1 MYHAAQTIVQ
11 LGSTRP
17 TVIPGHKTTLPH
29 AFSAVTLQ
37 DPATGAWNMDT
48 DGTLSRYKAR
58 LVANGSTQIAGIDV
72 DETFSLVFKLGT
84 IQTVLSLAI
93 SRHWRIHQRDVKN
106 DFLHDDLSETIYMH
120 QPLGFRDSGTDT
132 VYLLLY
138 VDDIVL
144 TASSETFASM
154 LLRFLS
160 ELIWLIVIPIRT
172 PVDTES
178 KLRED
183 GDPVSDL
190 TLYRSLAGSL
200 QYFTFTRP
208 DISYAV
214 QQVCL
219 YTHDPREPHLSALKR
234 ILRRVALLLGGPLQE
249 SFMRFSVAN
258 IHLSSATLVYCD
270 NCADWRHPWDPTLRT
285 LPKSRM
291 TKQGN
296 FTQRTPQAK
305 KQSDQA
311 SRQISK
317 QASGS
322 ANTPYDLVFTAM
334 GPPPETTAT
343 ITSTEGADNLTLE
356 GVATELAPSDF
367 VSQNYETL
375 VALMQEETKK
385 RSSQSL
391 QARLNFGPEDEVSP
405 PRHQKERRRED
416 NRRPPV
422 FGRIGKQVSG
432 TQTANLQNLSAHENN
447 DWRISV
453 HDRLGNRDVHS
464 RLGQRRSSSE
474 SPPSSDSEDSRR
486 KRRRRV
492 SVSSEDT
499 SDNEDA
505 ETGHWKSKN
514 RYREDEDMSLPWRRQ
529 KVDAFTRR
537 ISDFSEDKRRR
548 MPANVKTYDGTGDPD
563 DHLKIFESAATIENW
578 PQPVWCHMFNST
590 LVGNARNWFSKL
602 PRRSIDGFEELRR
615 AFRLNFTQRK
625 KCAKNPVELARVKQR
640 QGESTSVYIERY
652 KDECIHVKAC
662 PEILKI
668 SGFMNGINNP
678 ELIKRLNDRVPQTFD
693 ELMKRTRSFIQGEAA
708 AADSRKGYS
717 NNRSQEQ
724 SRRQSN
730 DQSSSRNNSYRS
742 QRGGRGND
750 KYTPLTMTPKEILA
764 TEGSNFPKPPPMRT
778 PEEQRVGNGYCE
790 LDHLVKNI
798 KEGKDKQRGGGKK
811 DAPRDKA
818 DTIYMVQSW
827 QRKTKQ
833 KVSQKFSQG
842 STISFPTLTTD
853 NVVVEPL
860 TIEINAAGHDIHR
873 MYIDGGASADIL
885 YEHCFQRLRPEVKS
899 QLNPATT
906 SLTGFT
912 GEKIWPMGQLRLP
925 VIVGNKEHSTTAWMN
940 FLVIRSPSPYN
951 GIIGRPG
958 ISAIRAVPSTAHGML
973 KFPVDGG
980 IVTIYNTAAPPKEC
994 NTVTGDVTQTKRQH
1008 ATKVTNLK
1016 VAIHPDY
1023 PEQEVSIGGSLSD
1036 TGRAALCSRAVTSSL
1051 KDFLETMNKSPWFS
1065 ALRQNSSPIVQ
1076 RVDIHLDEGS

>member
-1 MYHAAQTIVQ
+1 MGEARREGIPKDRKVMNENFHGFLNHIVENSHHTP
-11 LGSTRP
+11 LECPRSIT
-17 TVIPGHKTTLPH
+17 KTKKH
-29 AFSAVTLQ
+29 
-37 DPATGAWNMDT
+37 
-48 DGTLSRYKAR
+48 
-58 LVANGSTQIAGIDV
+58 
-72 DETFSLVFKLGT
+72 
-84 IQTVLSLAI
+84 
-93 SRHWRIHQRDVKN
+93 
-106 DFLHDDLSETIYMH
+106 
-120 QPLGFRDSGTDT
+120 
-132 VYLLLY
+132 
-138 VDDIVL
+138 
-144 TASSETFASM
+144 SS
-154 LLRFLS
+154 
-160 ELIWLIVIPIRT
+160 
-172 PVDTES
+172 
-178 KLRED
+178 
-183 GDPVSDL
+183 
-190 TLYRSLAGSL
+190 
-200 QYFTFTRP
+200 
-208 DISYAV
+208 
-214 QQVCL
+214 
-219 YTHDPREPHLSALKR
+219 
-234 ILRRVALLLGGPLQE
+234 
-249 SFMRFSVAN
+249 
-258 IHLSSATLVYCD
+258 
-270 NCADWRHPWDPTLRT
+270 
-285 LPKSRM
+285 
-291 TKQGN
+291 
-296 FTQRTPQAK
+296 
-305 KQSDQA
+305 
-311 SRQISK
+311 ISK
-317 QASGS
+317 CSIG
-322 ANTPYDLVFTAM
+322 TGEGGLFLVL
-334 GPPPETTAT
+334 G
-343 ITSTEGADNLTLE
+343 INRNLK
-356 GVATELAPSDF
+356 D
-367 VSQNYETL
+367 
-375 VALMQEETKK
+375 
-385 RSSQSL
+385 QSL

-405 PRHQKERRRED
+405 PRHRKERRRED

-453 HDRLGNRDVHS
+453 HDRLGSRDVHS

-640 QGESTSVYIERY
+640 QGESTSVYVERY

-730 DQSSSRNNSYRS
+730 DQSSSRNNSYRG

-790 LDHLVKNI
+790 YHRQKGHTTNECVQLRQLIDKLVKEGRLDHLVKNI

-833 KVSQKFSQG
+833 KVSQKFSHSHG
-842 STISFPTLTTD
+842 KWNSFPHFTLRD
-853 NVVVEPL
+853 NASGGATYHRDKCSGGSRHPITCSL
-860 TIEINAAGHDIHR
+860 MAGV
-873 MYIDGGASADIL
+873 ASADIL
-885 YEHCFQRLRPEVKS
+885 LRTWSSKRLRPEIKS
-899 QLNPATT
+899 QFFNRHTKP
-906 SLTGFT
+906 LTLALR
-912 GEKIWPMGQLRLP
+912 EKRYGPWGNSLP
-925 VIVGNKEHSTTAWMN
+925 VLWLAIKENPQQPGMN
-940 FLVIRSPSPYN
+940 SCWIRSPSPYN
-951 GIIGRPG
+951 RALLEGPG
-958 ISAIRAVPSTAHGML
+958 ISRYARFHPGPTGML
-973 KFPVDGG
+973 KIPRVACVATLAKKPRFLCMGTKTLTGVPRSFTEHKVENLRLGYSPNLTASSRVPREKQKLSSNFLHQSSDERSPV
-980 IVTIYNTAAPPKEC
+980 
-994 NTVTGDVTQTKRQH
+994 
-1008 ATKVTNLK
+1008 
-1016 VAIHPDY
+1016 
-1023 PEQEVSIGGSLSD
+1023 
-1036 TGRAALCSRAVTSSL
+1036 SL
-1051 KDFLETMNKSPWFS
+1051 KWEVAGVEQRSRRSFHAVKQHYSSHFHVFAPRRGGVDNYTYSRRMGQLAPWLLTDRDSVKTRRAGALQAPHPLIKPGMVMEFTY
-1065 ALRQNSSPIVQ
+1065 ALRFEFTARNNEAEYEALIAGLQPCSSKWV
-1076 RVDIHLDEGS
+1076 VVT